1 VGDPELE
8 WEEGRRRGRRRFAL
22 STFVLVGAL
31 VVSAGYVHSQVP
43 KVTPLSAP
51 LPGTSASAA
60 ALDDQAAATADRLA
74 QAAGRSL
81 QSLADQATGP
91 VANAADTDA
100 STVAGA
106 ATATE
111 QQAKNLEQLNKAEQ
125 AASEKLAVTKD
136 QLAAAE
142 EERKKAAQERASE
155 ESAAARAIDAA
166 IDAAI
171 LAARARS
178 SAGLVDPSLIPTG
191 GGTNLDGPPTNTR
204 QVLASVRKYFPASE
218 VGNAMA
224 VSRCESGHANRVGR
238 TNPNGTHDY
247 GVFQLNDGGTLQA
260 ALRSI
265 GEGTASTDVAHRK
278 GLDVDTNVRAAHA
291 IWEARG
297 WQPWVCAAKL
307 KITAGLYQRVPGP
320 MSGKYDVYGRAQ

>member
-1 VGDPELE
+1 M
-8 WEEGRRRGRRRFAL
+8 A
-22 STFVLVGAL
+22 
-31 VVSAGYVHSQVP
+31 SAGYVHAQVP
-43 KVTPLSAP
+43 EVTPLAAP
-51 LPGTSASAA
+51 LPGTSAPDS
-60 ALDDQAAATADRLA
+60 ALDVQATATADRLA

-81 QSLADQATGP
+81 ETLAEQAAGP
-91 VANAADTDA
+91 KANAADTDA
-100 STVAGA
+100 STVGGA

-111 QQAKNLEQLNKAEQ
+111 QQAKTLEELNKAEQ
-125 AASEKLAVTKD
+125 AASEQLALTKD
-136 QLAAAE
+136 QVAAAE
-142 EERKKAAQERASE
+142 EQRKKAAQARADE
-155 ESAAARAIDAA
+155 EAAAAQAIDAA

-171 LAARARS
+171 VAAQAQS
-178 SAGLVDPSLIPTG
+178 SAGLVDPSLIPSG
-191 GGTNLDGPPTNTR
+191 GGSTPEAAPTNTQ
-204 QVLASVRKYFPASE
+204 QVLRYVRKYFPASE

-265 GEGTASTDVAHRK
+265 GEGTSSIDAAHRK
-278 GLDVDTNVRAAHA
+278 GLDAEINVRAAHA

-307 KITAGLYQRVPGP
+307 KIVAGLYQRTPGP
-320 MSGKYDVYGRAQ
+320 MSGKYDDYGRAE